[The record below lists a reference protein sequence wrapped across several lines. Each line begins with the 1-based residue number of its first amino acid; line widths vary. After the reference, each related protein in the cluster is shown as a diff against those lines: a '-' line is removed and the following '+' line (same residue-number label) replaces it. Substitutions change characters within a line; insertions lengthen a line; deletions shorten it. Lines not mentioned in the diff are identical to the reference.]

1 MAHRPPYHRTPIH
14 FGLCLVS
21 APIIFYIH
29 VDQKAALGAGLGQVA
44 ATQYVWNSNYDN
56 WENI

>member
-1 MAHRPPYHRTPIH
+1 
-14 FGLCLVS
+14 VS